1 MGREEEHM
9 TTDYIRQVNLKEKLT
24 EAYRSVER
32 AISNIDDANTLL
44 HEDKHEELQN
54 RSFVN
59 FNAKYFN
66 REVSPFQVFTESFK

>member
-1 MGREEEHM
+1 MIYIKMMREIIKFSVLRVEDQDTTEHFN
-9 TTDYIRQVNLKEKLT
+9 NL
-24 EAYRSVER
+24 AHS
-32 AISNIDDANTLL
+32 A